1 MSFLHQKPARL
12 LLAASAL
19 GLLVIVS
26 AVFATKDLIP
36 TGNALRASAAHSSG
50 RISSSAFAFS
60 DGLAQPLDSYSKDLI
75 PTGNALRASAAHSS
89 GRISSTEEVT
99 IGLQHAPFGS
109 TNLKWNATTR
119 DLTVAIVMSD
129 LAPDSTHP
137 AHIHLGNC
145 NSNGPIKYML
155 NDVKGDKVG
164 DGSSTTTI
172 HNVASGIPATGWCIN
187 IHNGPGLNT
196 PDQFTPIACANIKND
211 NASVH
216 HNQMV
221 WVKLGPTNA
230 ANQSAHGNA
239 RLTLNHNTLTVVV
252 TLDGLVPGSGHA
264 AHIHAGSCKSQ
275 GGIVYTLNNVVADT
289 HGHAQV
295 TTVIQNVQ
303 SIPAHGWY
311 VNVHYGTNI
320 STQTGFDPIA
330 CGNVV

>member
-19 GLLVIVS
+19 GLLVIVG
-26 AVFATKDLIP
+26 AVFATP
-36 TGNALRASAAHSSG
+36 
-50 RISSSAFAFS
+50 AFAFS
-60 DGLAQPLDSYSKDLI
+60 HSFALPLDGYSKDLI
-75 PTGNALRASAAHSS
+75 PTGNALRASDPSQPPVLQRFATASSQQNPPAHSS

-99 IGLQHAPFGS
+99 VGLQHAPVGS

-119 DLTVAIVMSD
+119 DLTVTIVMSG

-137 AHIHLGNC
+137 VHIHQGNC
-145 NSNGPIKYML
+145 NSNGPSKYIL

-172 HNVASGIPATGWCIN
+172 HNVASGIPATDWSIN
-187 IHNGPGLNT
+187 IHNGPGLNP
-196 PDQFTPIACANIKND
+196 PDQFTPIACANIKNAD
-211 NASVH
+211 ASVQ
-216 HNQMV
+216 HNQVV

-239 RLTLNHNTLTVVV
+239 TLTLNHNTLTVVV

-264 AHIHAGSCKSQ
+264 AHIHAGSCQSQ
-275 GGIVYTLNNVVADT
+275 GGIVYTLNNVVADA

-303 SIPAHGWY
+303 SIPVHGWY
-311 VNVHYGTNI
+311 VNVHYSTDI